1 MKRIQLLDCTL
12 RDGAYV
18 VEGKFGERSIA
29 GIIKRLQ
36 DVKVDIIECG
46 WLKDIPHEVG
56 TTYYYTPD
64 DLKQYMQMKKS
75 KYSTYV
81 AMIDYNRYDVNRLPV
96 CDGETIDAIRI
107 VFPKDKIEEGLS
119 LVEPIRKKGYKV
131 FLQAANTVGYSD
143 WELLSLVEA
152 VNEVD
157 VEALSIVDTY
167 GTMYDF
173 DLQRILFLLNNNLR
187 KDISIGFHSHNN
199 QQLSYALSMQFV
211 DDIVALT
218 GRKCI
223 VDSSLCGMGRGA
235 GNTPT
240 ELLAG
245 YLNKQYYADYDINTL
260 MDAIDIYMS
269 HFLEKY
275 RWGYSIPYMIAGTY
289 ECHVNNVAYLT
300 KTHRTKS
307 KDMKIIFEMLTADER
322 HKYDYDNLEKVYAE
336 YQNRNADD
344 MEVKDLLIKQM
355 SGKNL
360 VIILPGKS
368 SETYKE
374 KIKSYIRE
382 SGAIVIGVNASVTDY
397 EYDYLFFSN
406 GIKYEFAKDTNTV
419 QYKEAIK
426 IITSNIKDCGNEKE
440 YIINYNNLQKRKWKY
455 YDNSVIMFLRLMSVI
470 LPKTIAIAGFDGY
483 ADNNSEKYAEGI
495 LEPTISQEEMNV
507 MQEEIADMFADYVKI
522 NGEKIKI
529 EFLTPSIFE
538 ELNKF

>member
-382 SGAIVIGVNASVTDY
+382 SGAIVIGVNAIVTDY